1 MLSKVRVDDS
11 ADSPSRT
18 GSKEIPCASQRSQ
31 NLVLSSRIQHLV
43 SRIDM
48 PPPLTYAN
56 YLDLEKLLTLQKP
69 RSSPAEHDETLFI
82 IIHQTYELW
91 FKQLLHEFEKI
102 KRDFSAGDL
111 FGASHSF
118 KRVRT
123 IMKVLVAQ
131 VDILETMTPSS
142 FSSFRDRLET
152 ASGFQSVQFR
162 EIEFVLGYK
171 RASTLAYVKPDFPG
185 YDRLQQ
191 LLNGRT
197 VIDHFYDFLATRGA
211 KIPEELKKRD
221 LTQPNGPNEQVQE
234 EILRLYKNAPECSIL
249 FELMTDFD
257 EGLQEWRY
265 RHIKLVERTIGA
277 KKGTGGSPGVPFLK
291 ESLFRPVFH
300 DLWAIRHQM

>member
-1 MLSKVRVDDS
+1 M
-11 ADSPSRT
+11 PS
-18 GSKEIPCASQRSQ
+18 
-31 NLVLSSRIQHLV
+31 
-43 SRIDM
+43 
-48 PPPLTYAN
+48 LTYAS
-56 YLDLEKLLTLQKP
+56 YLDLENLFTLQKP
-69 RSSPAEHDETLFI
+69 RSSPPEHDEMLFI

-111 FGASHSF
+111 FGAIHTF
-118 KRVRT
+118 KRTRT

-171 RASTLAYVKPDFPG
+171 RESTVRYLKPDFPG

-191 LLNGRT
+191 LLGERS
-197 VIDHFYDFLATRGA
+197 VVDHFYDFLATRGA
-211 KIPEELKKRD
+211 QIPADLKDRD
-221 LTQPNGPNEQVQE
+221 VTKPNEPDERVQE
-234 EILRLYKNAPECSIL
+234 QILQLYKNSPECSIL

-291 ESLFRPVFH
+291 ESLFKPVFH
-300 DLWAIRHQM
+300 DLWAIRREM

>member
-1 MLSKVRVDDS
+1 VLPRHRPFD
-11 ADSPSRT
+11 ART
-18 GSKEIPCASQRSQ
+18 GCVEFA
-31 NLVLSSRIQHLV
+31 
-43 SRIDM
+43 DM
-48 PPPLTYAN
+48 PPLTYAT

-171 RASTLAYVKPDFPG
+171 RASTLAYAKPDYPG

-191 LLNGRT
+191 LLRERT

-211 KIPEELKKRD
+211 QIPDELNKRD
-221 LTQPNGPNEQVQE
+221 LTQPNGPNEQVQK
-234 EILRLYKNAPECSIL
+234 EILRLYKSAPECSIL

-300 DLWAIRHQM
+300 DLWAIRHEM